1 MFDLIRPELDA
12 TDRKLVD
19 TLEAFYRE
27 TPASLLTAPPETWP
41 DLFWGRLAFENWR
54 RLWLAYWAGL
64 ADGPTSA
71 SEYAALR
78 PRLWKLPQTE
88 RVDRFHA

>member
-27 TPASLLTAPPETWP
+27 TPPRLLDAPPHTWP
-41 DLFWGRLAFENWR
+41 DLFWGRLAFEGWR
-54 RLWLAYWAGL
+54 QRWLAYWAGL
-64 ADGPTSA
+64 ADGPTDA
-71 SEYAALR
+71 DEYAALR
-78 PRLWKLPQTE
+78 SALRAHQYTKD
-88 RVDRFHA
+88 VDWFHA

>member
-27 TPASLLTAPPETWP
+27 TPAGLLDAPPETWP
-41 DLFWGRLAFENWR
+41 DLFWGRLAFESWR
-54 RLWLAYWAGL
+54 QRWLAYWAGL
-64 ADGPTSA
+64 AVGPTNA
-71 SEYAALR
+71 GEYAALR
-78 PRLWKLPQTE
+78 PQLRSHPE
-88 RVDRFHA
+88 AGRVDWFHA